1 MKTLIQKNRYFR
13 SALSKVMVAL
23 AIIFATVVLSPQ
35 TAFADRDDGGY
46 GGYGGYR
53 NQEWHGDHDGRGYGD
68 RGGRGYGDHDDYRRG
83 YGGGYGGYRPAYPQ
97 PYSYAQPVY
106 VPPPVYVPRPM
117 YAPQQAPGIN
127 LVFPL
132 NFR

>member
-1 MKTLIQKNRYFR
+1 MKTLINKNRYFR
-13 SALSKVMVAL
+13 SALSKVMMAL
-23 AIIFATVVLSPQ
+23 VFVSATSMLFSQ
-35 TAFADRDDGGY
+35 TALADRDDGGY
-46 GGYGGYR
+46 GGYGGYENR
-53 NQEWHGDHDGRGYGD
+53 EWHGDHGDHDGRGY
-68 RGGRGYGDHDDYRRG
+68 RDHDGYRRG

-97 PYSYAQPVY
+97 PYSYAQPIY

-117 YAPQQAPGIN
+117 YLPQQAPGIN